1 MTPAG
6 VAQAPATCPGW
17 KTFGSI
23 AVLGTVCT
31 AVAYLIFFTIIARA
45 GAGYAAL
52 VTYLVPPVALGY
64 GAIFLDEGVGAAALI
79 GLVLILAGVTLG
91 TRRAVRA
98 PRPAAATRVTTIE
111 TATIGDA
118 WLETARAILRDGAD
132 AVYDGEPTK
141 ELALVAIHVAAPDPD
156 DATIAR
162 LADPE
167 WLDWMRRN
175 FTEPDDV
182 AELGGARSYAR
193 RLRDY
198 GGRDQVAW
206 VIERLADPECR
217 SAAIT
222 TFEPHT
228 DTTYVPCISLL
239 DFWRVSGPLELV
251 VYAHSLDFGKKAYGN
266 LVELARL
273 QHEVAD
279 AVGCAV
285 GSLVVHA
292 KSAHVYEP
300 ELALMAELSA

>member
-1 MTPAG
+1 
-6 VAQAPATCPGW
+6 V
-17 KTFGSI
+17 I
-23 AVLGTVCT
+23 TVE
-31 AVAYLIFFTIIARA
+31 A
-45 GAGYAAL
+45 
-52 VTYLVPPVALGY
+52 
-64 GAIFLDEGVGAAALI
+64 E
-79 GLVLILAGVTLG
+79 
-91 TRRAVRA
+91 
-98 PRPAAATRVTTIE
+98 
-111 TATIGDA
+111 TIGEA
-118 WLETARAILRDGAD
+118 WLETARRILREGAA

-141 ELALVAIHVAAPDPD
+141 ELAHLAIHVTAPDPAD
-156 DATIAR
+156 PTIAR

-175 FTEPDDV
+175 FTEPGDV
-182 AELGGARSYAR
+182 AELGGARSYGR

-228 DTTYVPCISLL
+228 DTLYVPCISLL

-273 QHEVAD
+273 QHEVAG

-285 GSLVVHA
+285 GSLLVHA
-292 KSAHVYEP
+292 KSAHVYGP